1 MVFYSN
7 NTFCSAPVK
16 ISPCY
21 GMWNSQLPGLEIITA
36 IDVAGLKILLKA
48 GAVDHIFEK
57 HGQDF
62 EYAARGAF
70 NLEAREY
77 QVANYIKESI
87 LNAPEIFITDCG
99 VNRADSLALYY
110 KRTCDKMHHR
120 FFLAHEGGNVYRIN
134 TGYKL
139 FPEEQLFLLN

>member
-1 MVFYSN
+1 MAFYSS

-16 ISPCY
+16 MSPCY
-21 GMWNSQLPGLEIITA
+21 GMWDSQLPGLEIIT
-36 IDVAGLKILLKA
+36 GLKILIKA

-70 NLEAREY
+70 NLEAKEY

-87 LNAPEIFITDCG
+87 LNATEIFITDYG

-139 FPEEQLFLLN
+139 IPEEQFFFTELGETE